1 MALTATINCTRGGI
15 ELKGLKGRSDRAG
28 LLRVVRIS
36 WQQLLCNGVVGRLVS
51 PQVGHPPLN
60 RTRVVFPSRLARPLD
75 TSGPITCKV
84 VLATAKRNIGGEGE
98 EEGGE
103 GKKNLNPTVARDE
116 FRPHRS
122 VLTHKSPERRL
133 SVERD
138 RQAQSWFSLSFSLSL
153 SFQHLTGQQWR
164 SLPPLHLG
172 RVQSVQVQ
180 PDSSTRNDS
189 LSSSP
194 RARRAVFFFCCL
206 CVRACVGVRR
216 HVHAEVNKA
225 SSGTFLKASESQR
238 RGDSCSPPRSVAL
251 RNLVYF

>member
-1 MALTATINCTRGGI
+1 M
-15 ELKGLKGRSDRAG
+15 
-28 LLRVVRIS
+28 
-36 WQQLLCNGVVGRLVS
+36 S
-51 PQVGHPPLN
+51 PQVSHPPLN

-84 VLATAKRNIGGEGE
+84 VPATAKRNIGGEG

-122 VLTHKSPERRL
+122 VLTHPLKGGSQWRGTGKHE
-133 SVERD
+133 VG
-138 RQAQSWFSLSFSLSL
+138 SLSLSL
-153 SFQHLTGQQWR
+153 SFQQLTGQQWC

-172 RVQSVQVQ
+172 RFQSVQVQ

-225 SSGTFLKASESQR
+225 SPGTFRKASESRR
-238 RGDSCSPPRSVAL
+238 RGDSCGISSIFKRVSTTAAEL
-251 RNLVYF
+251 W